1 MRVVGCEDETQPEYE
16 RKKSEVSHGLTHPH
30 VPPTSKAMAS
40 SSTLPG
46 RPVPTSVSTPSLL
59 PGFTRERA
67 ALEKTLSV
75 RGENALS
82 SAQTVSA
89 IRSALD
95 RTGAAFARTTEDPA
109 LQKAGLWL
117 IEVIKSGAG
126 VLDRAVTADIAYV
139 ETGTPSAGVSG
150 ILGKPTLFYGAAGL
164 LAVVGLIQG
173 TGLVI
178 LSAAVLAGL
187 HTLEPKRWK
196 KLMALLPRTKPPAAL
211 EDHRGRQFT
220 AEARLTVDA
229 AGLIGQI
236 EDALKT
242 ADHILSRLAEPP
254 TETHWADTPRL
265 AAMLQNLL
273 EAGGA
278 GDSDFALELIEKEL
292 PSLLRSSGISVISYS
307 KKTSNYFDEL
317 PGIGD
322 GPKVEMAAPALL
334 REDGSLLR
342 RGTIWVRS

>member
-1 MRVVGCEDETQPEYE
+1 MVSSPKLPARPAKTDLVSPSLMPAFAQE
-16 RKKSEVSHGLTHPH
+16 RK
-30 VPPTSKAMAS
+30 
-40 SSTLPG
+40 
-46 RPVPTSVSTPSLL
+46 
-59 PGFTRERA
+59 
-67 ALEKTLSV
+67 ALQTALSV

-82 SAQTVSA
+82 SAQTVGA

-95 RTGAAFARTTEDPA
+95 RTGAAFARTTDDPA

-139 ETGTPSAGVSG
+139 ETGTPSTGMSSL
-150 ILGKPTLFYGAAGL
+150 LGKPTLFYGAAGL
-164 LAVVGLIQG
+164 LAVVGLVQG

-196 KLMALLPRTKPPAAL
+196 KLMALLPRSKAPTAL
-211 EDHRGRQFT
+211 EDHTGRQFT
-220 AEARLTVDA
+220 AEARLSLDA

-242 ADHILSRLAEPP
+242 ADHILSRLAEPQ
-254 TETHWADTPRL
+254 TQTHWADTPRL

-278 GDSDFALELIEKEL
+278 GDSDFAMELIEKEL
-292 PSLLRSSGISVISYS
+292 PSLLSSGGVSVVAYS
-307 KKTSNYFDEL
+307 KKTSQYFDEL
-317 PGIGD
+317 PGIGE
-322 GPKVEMAAPALL
+322 GKKIEMAAPALL
-334 REDGSLLR
+334 REDGTLLR
-342 RGTIWVRS
+342 RGTVWVRS

>member
-1 MRVVGCEDETQPEYE
+1 MV
-16 RKKSEVSHGLTHPH
+16 
-30 VPPTSKAMAS
+30 S

-46 RPVPTSVSTPSLL
+46 HPAHTQVTTLSLL
-59 PGFTRERA
+59 PGFALERA

-75 RGENALS
+75 LGEGALS

-126 VLDRAVTADIAYV
+126 VLDRAVTADITYI
-139 ETGTPSAGVSG
+139 ETGTPPAGVSG
-150 ILGKPTLFYGAAGL
+150 LLGKPTLFYGAAGL
-164 LAVVGLIQG
+164 LAVVGLVQG
-173 TGLVI
+173 AGLVI
-178 LSAAVLAGL
+178 LSAAILAGL

-196 KLMALLPRTKPPAAL
+196 KLMGMLPRTKPPAAL
-211 EDHRGRQFT
+211 EDQSGRQYT
-220 AEARLTVDA
+220 AEARLTLDA

-242 ADHILSRLAEPP
+242 ADHILLRLAEPQAQ
-254 TETHWADTPRL
+254 THWADTPRL

-278 GDSDFALELIEKEL
+278 EDQDFAMGLISKEL
-292 PSLLRSSGISVISYS
+292 PSLLQSGGVSIVDYS
-307 KKTSNYFDEL
+307 KKTRDYFDEL
-317 PGIGD
+317 PGIGE
-322 GPKVEMAAPALL
+322 GAGIEMAAPALI
-334 REDGSLLR
+334 REDGSVLR
-342 RGTIWVRS
+342 RGTVWVRS

>member
-1 MRVVGCEDETQPEYE
+1 MV
-16 RKKSEVSHGLTHPH
+16 KSP
-30 VPPTSKAMAS
+30 
-40 SSTLPG
+40 TLPG
-46 RPVPTSVSTPSLL
+46 RPAQTDVSMPSLM
-59 PGFTRERA
+59 PAFSQERKSLQMA
-67 ALEKTLSV
+67 LSV
-75 RGENALS
+75 RDENALS

-95 RTGAAFARTTEDPA
+95 RTGAAFARTTDDPA

-150 ILGKPTLFYGAAGL
+150 LLGKPTLFYGAAGL
-164 LAVVGLIQG
+164 LAVVGLVQG
-173 TGLVI
+173 AGLVI

-196 KLMALLPRTKPPAAL
+196 KFMSLLPRSKAPTAL
-211 EDHRGRQFT
+211 EDHTGRQYT
-220 AEARLTVDA
+220 AEARLSVDA

-242 ADHILSRLAEPP
+242 ADHILSRLAEPQ
-254 TETHWADTPRL
+254 TQAHWADTPRL

-292 PSLLRSSGISVISYS
+292 PSLLSSGGVSVVPYS
-307 KKTSNYFDEL
+307 KKTLEYFDEL
-317 PGIGD
+317 PGIGE
-322 GPKVEMAAPALL
+322 GKKIEMAAPALL
-334 REDGSLLR
+334 REDGTVLR
-342 RGTIWVRS
+342 RGTVWVRS

>member
-1 MRVVGCEDETQPEYE
+1 M
-16 RKKSEVSHGLTHPH
+16 VSSP
-30 VPPTSKAMAS
+30 
-40 SSTLPG
+40 TLPG
-46 RPVPTSVSTPSLL
+46 RPAQTTIAAPSLMPAFSL
-59 PGFTRERA
+59 ERK
-67 ALEKTLSV
+67 ALQTALSI
-75 RGENALS
+75 RGQGALS

-89 IRSALD
+89 IRGALD
-95 RTGAAFARTTEDPA
+95 RTGAAFARTTDDPA

-139 ETGTPSAGVSG
+139 ETGTPSAGVSSL
-150 ILGKPTLFYGAAGL
+150 LGKPTLFYGAAGL
-164 LAVVGLIQG
+164 LAVVGVVQG
-173 TGLVI
+173 AGLVI

-196 KLMALLPRTKPPAAL
+196 KLMSLLPRSKPPAAL
-211 EDHRGRQFT
+211 EDHTGRQFT
-220 AEARLTVDA
+220 AEARLSVDA

-242 ADHILSRLAEPP
+242 ADHILSRLAEPQ
-254 TETHWADTPRL
+254 TQSHWADTPRL

-278 GDSDFALELIEKEL
+278 GDSNFALELIEKEL
-292 PSLLRSSGISVISYS
+292 PSLLSSGGISVVIYS
-307 KKTSNYFDEL
+307 KKTSEYFDEL

-322 GPKVEMAAPALL
+322 GKTIEMAAPALL
-334 REDGSLLR
+334 RDDGSVLR
-342 RGTIWVRS
+342 RGTVWVRS

>member
-1 MRVVGCEDETQPEYE
+1 MTRST
-16 RKKSEVSHGLTHPH
+16 
-30 VPPTSKAMAS
+30 
-40 SSTLPG
+40 TLPG
-46 RPVPTSVSTPSLL
+46 HPARTDVAALSLL
-59 PGFTRERA
+59 PGFALERA

-75 RGENALS
+75 RGEGALS
-82 SAQTVSA
+82 SSQTVSA

-126 VLDRAVTADIAYV
+126 VLDRAVTADVTYV
-139 ETGTPSAGVSG
+139 ETGTPRAGVSG
-150 ILGKPTLFYGAAGL
+150 LLGKPSVFYGAAGL
-164 LAVVGLIQG
+164 LAIVGLVQG
-173 TGLVI
+173 AGLVI
-178 LSAAVLAGL
+178 LSAAILAGL

-196 KLMALLPRTKPPAAL
+196 TLMALLPRTNPPRAL
-211 EDHRGRQFT
+211 EDHSGRQYT
-220 AEARLTVDA
+220 AEARLTLDA
-229 AGLIGQI
+229 SGLIGQI

-242 ADHILSRLAEPP
+242 ADHILLRLAEPQ
-254 TETHWADTPRL
+254 TQTHWADTPRL

-278 GDSDFALELIEKEL
+278 GDSDFAMDLIEKEL
-292 PSLLRSSGISVISYS
+292 PSLLRSGGITVVAYS
-307 KKTSNYFDEL
+307 KKTSDFFDEL
-317 PGIGD
+317 PGMGE

-342 RGTIWVRS
+342 RGTVWVRS

>member
-1 MRVVGCEDETQPEYE
+1 M
-16 RKKSEVSHGLTHPH
+16 
-30 VPPTSKAMAS
+30 S
-40 SSTLPG
+40 SSPTLPG
-46 RPVPTSVSTPSLL
+46 RPAPTDVAAPSLL
-59 PGFTRERA
+59 PGFTLERG
-67 ALEKTLSV
+67 ALLE
-75 RGENALS
+75 ALQGRDEHILT

-89 IRSALD
+89 IRGALD

-126 VLDRAVTADIAYV
+126 VLDRAVSADITYV
-139 ETGTPSAGVSG
+139 ETGTPSAGLSG
-150 ILGKPTLFYGAAGL
+150 FLGKPSLFYGAAGI
-164 LAVVGLIQG
+164 LAVVGLVQG
-173 TGLVI
+173 AGLVV

-196 KLMALLPRTKPPAAL
+196 KLMAVLPRTKPPVTL
-211 EDHRGRQFT
+211 EDQSGRQFT
-220 AEARLTVDA
+220 AQARLSVDA

-242 ADHILSRLAEPP
+242 ADHILSRLAEPQ
-254 TETHWADTPRL
+254 TQSYWADTPRL

-292 PSLLRSSGISVISYS
+292 PSLLRSGGVSVVSYS
-307 KKTSNYFDEL
+307 KKTMKYFDEL
-317 PGIGD
+317 PGMGD
-322 GPKVEMAAPALL
+322 GPKIEMAAPALL

-342 RGTIWVRS
+342 RGTVWVRS

>member
-1 MRVVGCEDETQPEYE
+1 MTRSP
-16 RKKSEVSHGLTHPH
+16 
-30 VPPTSKAMAS
+30 
-40 SSTLPG
+40 TLPG
-46 RPVPTSVSTPSLL
+46 RPARTAVAAPSLL
-59 PGFTRERA
+59 PGFALERA

-75 RGENALS
+75 RGESALS

-126 VLDRAVTADIAYV
+126 VLDRAVTADIKYV
-139 ETGTPSAGVSG
+139 ETGTPSTGVSG
-150 ILGKPTLFYGAAGL
+150 LLGKPTLFYGAAGL
-164 LAVVGLIQG
+164 LAVVGLVQG
-173 TGLVI
+173 AGLAI
-178 LSAAVLAGL
+178 LSAAILAGL

-196 KLMALLPRTKPPAAL
+196 KLMALLPRANPPKAL
-211 EDHRGRQFT
+211 EDQSGRQYT
-220 AEARLTVDA
+220 AEARLTLDA

-242 ADHILSRLAEPP
+242 ADHILLRLAEPQ
-254 TETHWADTPRL
+254 TQTHWADTPRL
-265 AAMLQNLL
+265 AAMLQNFL
-273 EAGGA
+273 EAGEA

-292 PSLLRSSGISVISYS
+292 PSLLRASGVTVVTYS
-307 KKTSNYFDEL
+307 KKTSEFFDEL
-317 PGIGD
+317 PGMGE

-342 RGTIWVRS
+342 RGTVWVRS

>member
-1 MRVVGCEDETQPEYE
+1 MVKTP
-16 RKKSEVSHGLTHPH
+16 
-30 VPPTSKAMAS
+30 
-40 SSTLPG
+40 TLPG
-46 RPVPTSVSTPSLL
+46 RVAQTDIVVPSLL
-59 PGFTRERA
+59 PAFVQERK
-67 ALEKTLSV
+67 ALEKTLSL
-75 RGENALS
+75 RGEAALS

-95 RTGAAFARTTEDPA
+95 RTGAAFARSTEDPA

-139 ETGTPSAGVSG
+139 ETGTPAAGLSG
-150 ILGKPTLFYGAAGL
+150 FLGRPTLFYGAAAL
-164 LAVVGLIQG
+164 LAGVGLVQG
-173 TGLVI
+173 AGLVI

-196 KLMALLPRTKPPAAL
+196 TLMSLLPRTKPPAAL
-211 EDHRGRQFT
+211 EDQSGRQFT
-220 AEARLTVDA
+220 AEARLTLDA

-242 ADHILSRLAEPP
+242 ADHILSRLAEPQA
-254 TETHWADTPRL
+254 ETHWADTPRL

-292 PSLLRSSGISVISYS
+292 PSLLQSGGVSVVSYS
-307 KKTSNYFDEL
+307 KKTSEFFDEL
-317 PGIGD
+317 PGMGE
-322 GPKVEMAAPALL
+322 GAKVEMAAPALL
-334 REDGSLLR
+334 RADGSVLR